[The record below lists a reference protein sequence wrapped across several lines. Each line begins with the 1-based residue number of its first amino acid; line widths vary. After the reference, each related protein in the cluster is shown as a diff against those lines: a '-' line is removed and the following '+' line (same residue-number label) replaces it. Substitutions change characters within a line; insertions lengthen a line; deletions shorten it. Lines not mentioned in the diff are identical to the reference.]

1 MVGLVRHRR
10 TKGPAI
16 DRPYLN
22 HRATPR
28 LYQYGLQIFEYPT
41 LPGTVTPWTERL
53 TNFVLEFTAMTL
65 NLEIHPEA
73 RRTSTV
79 AADSW
84 ILSKGA

>member
-1 MVGLVRHRR
+1 VALPHRHFVRSEGHLYE
-10 TKGPAI
+10 
-16 DRPYLN
+16 YL
-22 HRATPR
+22 R
-28 LYQYGLQIFEYPT
+28 GT
-41 LPGTVTPWTERL
+41 LTPWTERL